1 MNWDTLLFNIATF
14 ICGVFVL
21 DFGADKFIDHTVI
34 VGRRLGISQTLIA
47 LLTVGAEYEE
57 LAVVVSAILQ
67 QRSPLA
73 LGNIIGSSIS
83 NILGAFSLGLL
94 FQSGPA
100 IIVGAASAP
109 RFDTTAKIYTALTFL
124 ITTIAVG
131 IVYFDVL
138 NPVTG
143 GLLIAVFAVY
153 LASIAYAIYRGV
165 TIPVSDSDSESDDD
179 SDSDSGI
186 GDDNAVATET
196 SALLHSANP
205 SSPPVKR
212 QRRSL
217 IYHIAHLLIGLI
229 ALTLSGYILSHS
241 ASSIADLLNL
251 SGTVFGVTILSFATT
266 LPEKLVAVL
275 SGARGHGSILVAST
289 AGSNIFLLTLC
300 LGVLAI
306 TATGTGASSDKVIM
320 FELVFAWASA
330 ALFLLTVL
338 FGGGRVVGVG
348 LVGAYVAFLILEFT
362 VYRR

>member
-1 MNWDTLLFNIATF
+1 M
-14 ICGVFVL
+14 
-21 DFGADKFIDHTVI
+21 
-34 VGRRLGISQTLIA
+34 
-47 LLTVGAEYEE
+47 
-57 LAVVVSAILQ
+57 
-67 QRSPLA
+67 
-73 LGNIIGSSIS
+73 
-83 NILGAFSLGLL
+83 
-94 FQSGPA
+94 
-100 IIVGAASAP
+100 
-109 RFDTTAKIYTALTFL
+109 
-124 ITTIAVG
+124 
-131 IVYFDVL
+131 
-138 NPVTG
+138 
-143 GLLIAVFAVY
+143 FAVY